1 MNMDRLSGMKL
12 FICYVKD
19 RLKLIIAFISF
30 IFVFAAVY
38 RLYNLDMFPIC
49 YSIFVV
55 CVIVVIYGVFDF
67 VSYVKKYKQL
77 YIIHNNIKNS
87 LLEFP
92 KSSGLLESSYQTVIS
107 ELAEERVNLIS
118 KTDIKQK
125 DMMDYYTMWV
135 HQIKTPISAMRILLQ
150 ENEKFDIRFEQEL
163 FKIEQYVEM
172 VLHYLRLESM
182 SSDLILKEYSIYNL
196 VKQAVKKFSVVFI
209 NKKNSLKLEEFELK
223 AITDEKWIVFV
234 IEQIISNALKYT
246 DKGTISI
253 YTENNTVLVIEDTG
267 IGICPEDLP
276 RIFEKGFT
284 GYNGRM
290 DKKSTGIGLYLC
302 KKILDRLCLDI
313 KVTSELG
320 KGSKV
325 SVDFKTELAEYF

>member
-1 MNMDRLSGMKL
+1 MDKPSGIKL
-12 FICYVKD
+12 FICYIKD

-30 IFVFAAVY
+30 IFVFAAIY
-38 RLYNLDMFPIC
+38 KLYNLKMFPIY

-55 CVIVVIYGVFDF
+55 CVIAIIYGILDF
-67 VSYVKKYKQL
+67 ITYVKKYKQL

-92 KSSGLLESSYQTVIS
+92 KSSGLLENSYQTIMS
-107 ELAEERVNLIS
+107 ELEQERVNLIS

-223 AITDEKWIVFV
+223 AVTDEKWIIFV

-267 IGICPEDLP
+267 IGIRPEDLP

-325 SVDFKTELAEYF
+325 SIDFKTEIAECF

>member
-1 MNMDRLSGMKL
+1 MDRLSGMKL